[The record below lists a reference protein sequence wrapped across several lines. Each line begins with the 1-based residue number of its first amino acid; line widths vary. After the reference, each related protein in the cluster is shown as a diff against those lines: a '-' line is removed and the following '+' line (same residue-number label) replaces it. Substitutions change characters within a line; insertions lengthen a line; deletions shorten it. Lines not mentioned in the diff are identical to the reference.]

1 MGANLADL
9 VREAAATRPNVPAV
23 VSQDRTTTWSEL
35 DRLVH
40 AVAGG
45 LTARRM
51 ERGDRVAI
59 VLGNSIEFISSYFG
73 ILRAGMVAVPMNT
86 SYTATEIENLL
97 RSSGARLVITDS
109 ASAKNVRDA
118 AAGIS
123 VVEVGTDD
131 WRRLTVGSTP
141 PPTEET
147 DPESLAVLIY
157 TAGTSGDPKGAMLT
171 HRALTAN
178 LDQILELKDP
188 AALLPDDSVLI
199 VLPMFHI
206 YALNAAL
213 GMVVRQ
219 GATAVIAERFDPIG
233 TAELIKRHKVTL
245 VAGAPAM
252 YVAWS
257 ALSNIADY
265 LADVRMLQCGA
276 APLPV
281 SVAQEFATKGLPIWV
296 GYGMTEA
303 SPVIS
308 TTLTTG
314 RAKLGSVGQPIPGV
328 EIRLVDEEGNEV
340 RDGDPGEIVVKGA
353 NLFSGYWP
361 HGEDGPDDD
370 GWFPTG
376 DVAVADA
383 DGDLQLVDRRSEL
396 ILVSGFNVY
405 PREIE
410 QAIGTHP
417 EIDSIAVLGV
427 PHPATGEAVKA
438 LVVLTAGSSLTPEA
452 IVEYAGTRLAR
463 FKTPTIVDV
472 VDELPRSVTGKIMK
486 GALRAMQIPMVASSD
501 ELYAAADRVRAAE
514 QADADQ
520 AASQQPT
527 ESAGPEA
534 SDDNEQS
541 NQE

>member
-486 GALRAMQIPMVASSD
+486 GALRAMQIPMAASSD